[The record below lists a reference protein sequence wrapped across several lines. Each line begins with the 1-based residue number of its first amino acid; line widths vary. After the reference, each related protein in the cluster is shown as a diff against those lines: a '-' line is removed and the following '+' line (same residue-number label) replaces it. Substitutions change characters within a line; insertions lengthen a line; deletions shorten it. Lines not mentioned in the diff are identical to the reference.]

1 MRNLQT
7 EPEATTDTTVS
18 TAKNT
23 SDTATAETNI
33 MTELTPEQT
42 ADREK
47 VNAINNT
54 IEKAG
59 KQFIL
64 NRFALAF
71 LLIALRKKYKE
82 LFWTVID
89 TSKVSRK
96 TLERAMVLVLKDES
110 VFSKAMSDDGAEK
123 DIAENVEML
132 VIDKRVKALDMKAL
146 SKIHKPT
153 LVKIANMKNL
163 SDKDWAIMIGR
174 SDKPSDKPYK
184 EYMAKEAKKVALEKV
199 EADKVKAKQIL
210 AEKPDAMDT
219 DTYLD
224 YTQKDKLVSIVKI
237 AELEKDL
244 EFFKDLLS
252 KNGLLPKEDTELSVI
267 PTEGKLNTVSKS
279 ESEEK

>member
-7 EPEATTDTTVS
+7 EPEAKTDTTVS
-18 TAKNT
+18 
-23 SDTATAETNI
+23 ATEI
-33 MTELTPEQT
+33 VLTKEQL

-47 VNAINNT
+47 VNTLNNT
-54 IEKAG
+54 MEKAD

-71 LLIALRKKYKE
+71 LLIVLREKYKE

-96 TLERAMVLVLKDES
+96 TLERAMVLMLKDES

-123 DIAENVEML
+123 DIAENIELL
-132 VIDKRVKALDMKAL
+132 VIDERVKALDMKAL

-163 SDKDWAIMIGR
+163 SDKDWAIVISG
-174 SDKPSDKPYK
+174 SNKPYK
-184 EYMAKEAKKVALEKV
+184 DYMEKEAEKVALKKV

-210 AEKPDAMDT
+210 ADKPSSMKSK
-219 DTYLD
+219 TYFK
-224 YTQKDKLVSIVKI
+224 YVNQDKLISIKRI
-237 AELEKDL
+237 AELEDI
-244 EFFKDLLS
+244 LS
-252 KNGLLPKEDTELSVI
+252 KNGLLPKADSELSDI

-279 ESEEK
+279 ESEEA